1 MNSFIYFQFY
11 VIEEKTFEVKFFN
24 FFEDKEIKKS
34 AIELQVIKELSPQ
47 IIFSA
52 HEHKGMHTSLDTA
65 TDQLSE
71 IQLFPPQEVSFYQL
85 RLDLGDVHEIQI
97 PTCSYRMGTKNMGYG
112 LAYISK
118 NHNIHNY

>member
-1 MNSFIYFQFY
+1 
-11 VIEEKTFEVKFFN
+11 
-24 FFEDKEIKKS
+24 
-34 AIELQVIKELSPQ
+34 
-47 IIFSA
+47 
-52 HEHKGMHTSLDTA
+52 MHTSLDTA

-71 IQLFPPQEVSFYQL
+71 IQLFPTQEVSFYQL

-118 NHNIHNY
+118 NYYHYYYFIINFLSLYYKIYKKYY